1 MCSAAMRFALAW
13 ITVGL
18 SSYTVSSPLLISNRG
33 VLGSCKVFTLLSMFS
48 LITIELEPDI
58 FYIKG
63 VLNDSCDGL

>member
-1 MCSAAMRFALAW
+1 MQLDAAVGQLCCS
-13 ITVGL
+13 
-18 SSYTVSSPLLISNRG
+18 
-33 VLGSCKVFTLLSMFS
+33 KVFTLLSMFS